1 MTVWQRIYTALSDAG
16 ISVYPSG
23 AHLGACRAP
32 YCVVQQAG
40 TYSSGGDSFGRTKY
54 TGYYI
59 HAYVPLG
66 GYPKLSELIDSI
78 RAALVPLEEERIIYS
93 TGAESVHLIDDA
105 FAAHTSYVEYR
116 AFSSN
121 L

>member
-1 MTVWQRIYTALSDAG
+1 MTVWQRIYSALRDAG
-16 ISVYPSG
+16 INVYPSG
-23 AHLGACRAP
+23 AHFGVCSAP

-40 TYSSGGDSFGRTKY
+40 TYSSGGDSFGRTSY

-66 GYPKLSELIDSI
+66 SYRKLSELISSI
-78 RAALVPLEEERIIYS
+78 RAALAPLEDERIIYS

-105 FAAHTSYVEYR
+105 FAAHTAYVEYR